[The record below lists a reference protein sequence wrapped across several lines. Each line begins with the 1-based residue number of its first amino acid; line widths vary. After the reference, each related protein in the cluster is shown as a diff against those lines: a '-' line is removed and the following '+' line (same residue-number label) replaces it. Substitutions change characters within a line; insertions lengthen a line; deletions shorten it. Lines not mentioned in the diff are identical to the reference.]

1 MSSATFR
8 MSCFP
13 RASVVC
19 LHNVDNIITGT
30 ILGRS
35 ICTIWYFI
43 KTSSNQ
49 DGVKI
54 QMHFSNMLRIKTETE
69 KQEDDERCKTDA
81 STHILDSSLCA
92 GDVLNF
98 SAIKELL
105 VSFLISLLPPHTFPV
120 WLGWPFPSCNGFLN
134 HGDIF
139 FIKRAS
145 TTSAVEDVKAAGPE
159 WMICLVMVESVRALD
174 TQWQWTDSEW
184 NIALSLPPFFFFYWP
199 VRSELTSEQK
209 DLQAPFRTGLIS
221 VTSSSEERLCTYSS
235 LFDWLMLSYSFWFVF
250 SVCILICFHLHLYF
264 SVFAVLTE
272 ENSLFLMCRRS
283 SRLNINFDLNS
294 CFSPTAATV
303 CRSY

>member
-1 MSSATFR
+1 MASKSKCTSAT
-8 MSCFP
+8 CWG
-13 RASVVC
+13 
-19 LHNVDNIITGT
+19 L
-30 ILGRS
+30 
-35 ICTIWYFI
+35 
-43 KTSSNQ
+43 
-49 DGVKI
+49 
-54 QMHFSNMLRIKTETE
+54 
-69 KQEDDERCKTDA
+69 KQRLKNREDDERCKTDA

-92 GDVLNF
+92 GDFLNF

-139 FIKRAS
+139 FIKLLPLQQSRMWKQLVQSGWSVSWWLRVFELWTHSDSGQTANE
-145 TTSAVEDVKAAGPE
+145 TLPWV
-159 WMICLVMVESVRALD
+159 CLH
-174 TQWQWTDSEW
+174 
-184 NIALSLPPFFFFYWP
+184 FFFFYWP

-235 LFDWLMLSYSFWFVF
+235 LYDWLMLSYSFWFVF